1 MSIPRQMT
9 HPKTVEDCDF
19 ALSEVN
25 RFLDHYEDESIDQ
38 FRVYIDMVLDL
49 RLDLVRYCREFEL

>member
-1 MSIPRQMT
+1 MT

-38 FRVYIDMVLDL
+38 FSVYIDMVLDL